1 MYSGADRRD
10 PSPMPK
16 LGTPAP
22 DTDPAILRTIVES
35 RSSLEEAVRARE
47 RTVEY
52 ASAGLFLVAALA
64 LALFWDS
71 GREFDP
77 LLAAALVG
85 LYVAATRIEFPMGY
99 GWTDPSQLVLVPM
112 LLLLPTQLV
121 PLLVALALLISRLPE
136 YLRAEVHVERSVL
149 RLADATYSLWPALVL
164 LAFGAT
170 GPQWSDWPVYLLAL
184 AAQFGCETAMTLAR
198 VTLALD
204 ANPRRL
210 LGELGSIYLVD
221 ALLSPLGLL
230 AAFAAAD
237 EPVAVL
243 LLAPMLGLLVVFAR
257 EREARINNALALS
270 AAYRGTA
277 HLLGELLATTHEYT
291 GSHSRSVVVLAHRVG
306 QRLGLDEETL
316 REIEFGALLHDV
328 GKMAVP
334 VELLNKPDKLSDE
347 EMEQMRRHTAMGER
361 MLERIGGVLG
371 EVGTIVRSHHERWD
385 GKGYPDGLRGEEIPI
400 ASRVIA
406 ACDAF
411 NAMTTDRP
419 YRPAR
424 STEEAIAE
432 LRREAGGQFDPR
444 VVEAL
449 IEVLEEGGAEPGP
462 IDSDIDRLVVAMA
475 RQRGFR

>member
-1 MYSGADRRD
+1 MLAQ
-10 PSPMPK
+10 
-16 LGTPAP
+16 LGNPAP
-22 DTDPAILRTIVES
+22 DTDATTLRTIVES
-35 RSSLEEAVRARE
+35 RSSLEEAVDARE
-47 RTVEY
+47 RIVEY
-52 ASAGLFLVAALA
+52 ASAVLFVAAAVALA
-64 LALFWDS
+64 LLGDS
-71 GREFDP
+71 GRELDP
-77 LLAAALVG
+77 LLAAVLVG
-85 LYVAATRIEFPMGY
+85 LYVAATRVEFPMGY
-99 GWTDPSQLVLVPM
+99 GWTDPSQLVFVPM
-112 LLLLPTQLV
+112 LLLLPTEVV
-121 PLLVALALLISRLPE
+121 PLFVALALLLSRLPE
-136 YLRAEVHVERSVL
+136 YARAEVHLERAVP

-170 GPQWSDWPVYLLAL
+170 APEWGDWPIYLLAL
-184 AAQFGCETAMTLAR
+184 AAQFACETATTLAR
-198 VTLALD
+198 LTLALD
-204 ANPRRL
+204 ASPRRL
-210 LGELGSIYLVD
+210 LSEMGTIYLVD

-230 AAFAAAD
+230 TAFAAAQQ
-237 EPVAVL
+237 EAAVL
-243 LLAPMLGLLVVFAR
+243 LLAPLLALLMFFAR

-277 HLLGELLATTHEYT
+277 HLLGELLSTTHEYT
-291 GSHSRSVVVLAHRVG
+291 GSHSRSVVLLSYRVG
-306 QRLGLDEETL
+306 RHLGLDEETL

-385 GKGYPDGLRGEEIPI
+385 GDGYPDGLKGEEIPI